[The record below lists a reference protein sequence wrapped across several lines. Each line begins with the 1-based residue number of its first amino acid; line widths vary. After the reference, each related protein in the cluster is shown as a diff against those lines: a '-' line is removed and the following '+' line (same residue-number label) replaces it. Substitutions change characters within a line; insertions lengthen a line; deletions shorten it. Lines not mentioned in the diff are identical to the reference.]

1 LEFPDGEARPL
12 ESVVKL
18 EWDSSVMN
26 LPAVS
31 VPGPAKGL
39 PAGAKVSASNIYAN
53 DEKNLGPEK
62 AFDGDYDTR
71 WATDGGLK
79 QAWIAIEYDKPREVS
94 SVEISEGWD
103 RIRAFELQ
111 CRDGSGWKTI
121 FAGTTIGETFSRKFK
136 PVTSSTFRLD
146 VSDATDGP
154 TIWEIKL
161 K

>member
-1 LEFPDGEARPL
+1 MPL
-12 ESVVKL
+12 KIQRAAL
-18 EWDSSVMN
+18 
-26 LPAVS
+26 
-31 VPGPAKGL
+31 
-39 PAGAKVSASNIYAN
+39 I
-53 DEKNLGPEK
+53 
-62 AFDGDYDTR
+62 
-71 WATDGGLK
+71 
-79 QAWIAIEYDKPREVS
+79 
-94 SVEISEGWD
+94 EGWD